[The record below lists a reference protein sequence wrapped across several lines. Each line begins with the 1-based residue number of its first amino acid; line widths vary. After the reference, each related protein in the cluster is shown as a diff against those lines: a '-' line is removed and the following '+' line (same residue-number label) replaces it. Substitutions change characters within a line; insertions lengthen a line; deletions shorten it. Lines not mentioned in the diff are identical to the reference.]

1 MNIHLHIDRLVL
13 SGLDMPANSGGAIR
27 IAVEREIA
35 RLLSAGGLASSLAGG
50 TAVPSVRAPEINATG
65 SPAQVGTAIG
75 RAIYGGIGSSSA
87 SQPEKKPSSRR

>member
-13 SGLDMPANSGGAIR
+13 NGLDMPANSGDVIR

-35 RLLSAGGLASSLAGG
+35 RLLSARGLASSLESG
-50 TAVPSVRAPEINATG
+50 TAVPSVRAPEINGMG

-75 RAIYGGIGSSSA
+75 RAVYGGIGSSSA
-87 SQPEKKPSSRR
+87 NQPEKR